1 MQASERTICTARGR
15 GSGDRSYG
23 KRRYITSITH
33 SEWASPIV
41 IVPKPDGRIRIC
53 GDYKRTVNPVITN
66 DIYPQPTPDEL
77 FSNMQGGKKF
87 SKIDLTKAY
96 LQVELHKES
105 KRYLVINTSRGLKEY
120 TRMPYGVKPAS
131 GIFQRYIE
139 NALKGIPRT
148 SVKIDDILVT
158 GQNDED
164 HLRNLASVF
173 NVLEEIGATV
183 NKRKCKF
190 FANEIEYVGF
200 IIDKHGL
207 RTNPEKVKAIRV
219 ASTHLLKTSAKF
231 PWRDKQLFQIYTQY
245 GRNC

>member
-1 MQASERTICTARGR
+1 MEAEI
-15 GSGDRSYG
+15 DRMENEG
-23 KRRYITSITH
+23 ILRSITH

-96 LQVELHKES
+96 LQVELHEES

-131 GIFQRYIE
+131 GIFQRYR
-139 NALKGIPRT
+139 KC
-148 SVKIDDILVT
+148 DDILVT

-173 NVLEEIGATV
+173 NVLEEIGATI

-200 IIDKHGL
+200 IIDKRG
-207 RTNPEKVKAIRV
+207 
-219 ASTHLLKTSAKF
+219 
-231 PWRDKQLFQIYTQY
+231 
-245 GRNC
+245 